1 MPVRRRSKKKF
12 WRHAKLTWI
21 IRDIAI
27 ANTLQQAKYYF
38 AMTIGK
44 GLFRSLVFGL
54 FSILSA
60 SAADLLQ
67 VASFSTVLTEIA
79 QQVGGNHVIVAGLVK
94 PGQDPHEYQPT
105 PADLRQAAS
114 AKLILLS
121 GKHLEHYLDKVQQAT
136 GGNAESL
143 SAGDALPSL
152 KMKVDPDAPQAKAS
166 ADRNGMIDDPHW
178 WNSVA
183 NVEKATAIVRDELIK
198 VDPANRADYESNA
211 KAYLAKLGELD
222 QWAKRK
228 VAELPRDKRKLVTSH
243 DAFQYL
249 AKDYGFRVYAI
260 EGVSTETEPSDR
272 HIAELIDEIKK
283 QQVKAIFL
291 EKTLNPKVSVEII
304 KETGAKI
311 GGTLYADGLGE
322 GDGSTYDGMVR
333 HNIATI
339 VDSLK

>member
-1 MPVRRRSKKKF
+1 
-12 WRHAKLTWI
+12 
-21 IRDIAI
+21 
-27 ANTLQQAKYYF
+27 
-38 AMTIGK
+38 MTIGK
-44 GLFRSLVFGL
+44 GLFIFMMFGL

-60 SAADLLQ
+60 SGTEVLK
-67 VASFSTVLTEIA
+67 VVTFSTVLTEVA
-79 QQVGGNHVIVAGLVK
+79 EQVGGQYVSVAGLVK

-105 PADLRQAAS
+105 PDDLRKAAD
-114 AKLILLS
+114 AQLILLS
-121 GKHLEHYLDKVQQAT
+121 GKHLEDYLEKVQQAT
-136 GGNAESL
+136 GGKGESL
-143 SAGDALPSL
+143 SVGDELPNL
-152 KMKVDPDAPQAKAS
+152 KMKADPDEPQAKAA
-166 ADRNGMIDDPHW
+166 ADQNGMIDDPHW
-178 WNSVA
+178 WNSVV
-183 NVEKATAIVRDELIK
+183 NVEKATALVRDELIK
-198 VDPANRADYESNA
+198 LDPANRAAYESNA
-211 KAYLAKLGELD
+211 KIYLAKLGELN

-249 AKDYGFRVYAI
+249 AKDYGFKVYAI

-291 EKTLNPKVSVEII
+291 ENTLNPKVTVEII

-333 HNIATI
+333 HNISTI

>member
-1 MPVRRRSKKKF
+1 MC
-12 WRHAKLTWI
+12 
-21 IRDIAI
+21 
-27 ANTLQQAKYYF
+27 
-38 AMTIGK
+38 
-44 GLFRSLVFGL
+44 GLFFTLP
-54 FSILSA
+54 A
-60 SAADLLQ
+60 SGANVLK

-79 QQVGGNHVIVAGLVK
+79 EQVGGNHVSVAGLVK
-94 PGQDPHEYQPT
+94 LGQDPHEYQPT
-105 PADLRQAAS
+105 PDDLRQVADAN
-114 AKLILLS
+114 LILLS

-136 GGNAESL
+136 GGKAGSL
-143 SAGDALPSL
+143 SVGDMLPNL
-152 KMKVDPDAPQAKAS
+152 KMKADPDEPQADAA

-198 VDPANRADYESNA
+198 LDPANRADYERNA
-211 KAYLAKLGELD
+211 KAYSAKLGELD

-228 VAELPRDKRKLVTSH
+228 VAELPRDRRKLVTSH

-272 HIAELIDEIKK
+272 HIAELIDEIRK

-291 EKTLNPKVSVEII
+291 ESTLNPKVTMEII

-339 VDSLK
+339 VDALK